1 MSDQHGNPFVL
12 PGLGQHSDLSGNP
25 LLASMEMMRQ
35 AWAGLTG
42 PGGLASSLPMAPPMN
57 VEDLERRIAELRS
70 VENWLRMNLSMLSST
85 IQGMEVQ
92 RSTINTLRAFVD
104 SAASMDLGALRDSGA
119 ASPLEVVL
127 GLKPAPGKAKAAPS
141 GDAAR
146 DGGKGPAQ
154 DHAGDAAPA
163 EAAAQD
169 AAPPFAGM
177 SEQMGAARWSASKA
191 WWDLLQQ
198 QFGQIAAAT
207 AATMPA
213 AAPSR
218 WNPKP
223 TSRRPS
229 RRQDRGQVPRPGAG
243 QAGLEGRRPRQARRS
258 QGGTQA
264 VRLAPAPDLN
274 RNAQRLLR
282 GRCVFNSDLYAQ
294 CSDSRR
300 RTGQAHAVRP
310 SQSAAHAGRQ
320 AHVGAR
326 AGQCANSR
334 PPASRWWSAT
344 APTAS
349 SRRLAARKACT
360 SRCSS
365 RSRAQATPCSK
376 PCRCC
381 SRATAG
387 RCDALVLYGDVPLVQ
402 PDTLR
407 RLLAARARWRRRAH
421 RGAGRFHRL
430 RPHRARRRRQV
441 CHRRAQGRLRGR
453 ARHQGSQHRHPGRAD
468 RPARTGCPASTTT
481 TPRASTT

>member
-127 GLKPAPGKAKAAPS
+127 GLKPAPGKAKAAAPS

-177 SEQMGAARWSASKA
+177 SEQMGAAAQSASRPGGTCCSNNSA
-191 WWDLLQQ
+191 RS
-198 QFGQIAAAT
+198 
-207 AATMPA
+207 P
-213 AAPSR
+213 PPPPRPCRPPRRPR

-223 TSRRPS
+223 TNPRPRPPRPRPS
-229 RRQDRGQVPRPGAG
+229 PPPRPGK
-243 QAGLEGRRPRQARRS
+243 
-258 QGGTQA
+258 
-264 VRLAPAPDLN
+264 PA
-274 RNAQRLLR
+274 
-282 GRCVFNSDLYAQ
+282 SK
-294 CSDSRR
+294 
-300 RTGQAHAVRP
+300 
-310 SQSAAHAGRQ
+310 AA
-320 AHVGAR
+320 AR
-326 AGQCANSR
+326 AK
-334 PPASRWWSAT
+334 P
-344 APTAS
+344 
-349 SRRLAARKACT
+349 AARKAAPKT
-360 SRCSS
+360 EPS
-365 RSRAQATPCSK
+365 A
-376 PCRCC
+376 
-381 SRATAG
+381 
-387 RCDALVLYGDVPLVQ
+387 
-402 PDTLR
+402 
-407 RLLAARARWRRRAH
+407 
-421 RGAGRFHRL
+421 
-430 RPHRARRRRQV
+430 
-441 CHRRAQGRLRGR
+441 
-453 ARHQGSQHRHPGRAD
+453 
-468 RPARTGCPASTTT
+468 
-481 TPRASTT
+481 